1 MIGLRQIRSFLS
13 NDAPN
18 PVGQAILGK
27 EFGEGGVSPLG
38 LFLATI
44 VRTLI
49 VGACFMLLR

>member
-38 LFLATI
+38 LFLAAI